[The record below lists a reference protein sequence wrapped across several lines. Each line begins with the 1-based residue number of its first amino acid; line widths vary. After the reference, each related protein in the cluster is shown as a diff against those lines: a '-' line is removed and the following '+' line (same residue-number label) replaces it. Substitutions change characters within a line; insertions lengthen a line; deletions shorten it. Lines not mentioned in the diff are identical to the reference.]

1 MSYGIRKTYILQ
13 NIYSSMVKRWIQKAV
28 HRPGKLHSD
37 LEIPEGK
44 KIPMQLLN
52 AIIRAKAGDT
62 IKNPTSV
69 GKKRILVTRR
79 IEQRAILARNLK
91 NLKKKK

>member
-1 MSYGIRKTYILQ
+1 
-13 NIYSSMVKRWIQKAV
+13 MVKRWIQKAIS
-28 HRPGKLHSD
+28 RPGRLHSA
-37 LEIPEGK
+37 LEIPEK
-44 KIPMQLLN
+44 EKIPMTLLN

-69 GKKRILVTRR
+69 GKKRILVTRK

-91 NLKKKK
+91 NMKK